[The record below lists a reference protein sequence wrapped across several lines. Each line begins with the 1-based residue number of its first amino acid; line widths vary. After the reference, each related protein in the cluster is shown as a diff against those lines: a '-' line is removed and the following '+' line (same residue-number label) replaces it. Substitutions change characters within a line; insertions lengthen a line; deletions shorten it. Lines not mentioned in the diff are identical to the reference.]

1 MLEGRE
7 CQDEGRQGDR
17 QRPSCTLAHAAAY
30 ADRCG
35 EATAAPSGWGYL
47 SGPMRRTD
55 VLNPPNLISLS
66 RLAMAGVFLGM
77 RDADWRL
84 GVVFL
89 AMASDVLDGVIAR
102 VSHTTTRIGALID
115 PIADRIFMLVA
126 FITVT
131 VDGLISPLQLGMLMV
146 RDVMTVIGWFTAR
159 NVSWLRQITFQARW
173 PGKGVTVLQF
183 ATLVAALQAPRL
195 VAGLALACCILALV
209 ATADYTLMLW
219 VNRAG
224 GPKDLAMRSAAA
236 SATADPIE

>member
-1 MLEGRE
+1 MPRS
-7 CQDEGRQGDR
+7 DI
-17 QRPSCTLAHAAAY
+17 
-30 ADRCG
+30 
-35 EATAAPSGWGYL
+35 
-47 SGPMRRTD
+47 
-55 VLNPPNLISLS
+55 LNPPNLISLS
-66 RLAMAGVFLGM
+66 RLAMAGVFLGV
-77 RDADWRL
+77 RDPDWRL
-84 GVVFL
+84 AVVFT

-115 PIADRIFMLVA
+115 PIADRIIMLVA

-159 NVSWLRQITFQARW
+159 NVSWLRQIPFQARW

-195 VAGLALACCILALV
+195 VAGVALACFILAVV

-219 VNRAG
+219 ENRAG
-224 GPKDLAMRSAAA
+224 GPKDLALQ
-236 SATADPIE
+236 TANSPSPDIE